1 MLLCVVARAGA
12 QSKGGA
18 LSCAT
23 CHPQQAVPQ
32 PETSMAR
39 ALGGVNKSLQA
50 RPKLTFHK
58 GLYTYTVET
67 TGKQSIYS
75 VTDGTNTISAP
86 IQWAFGAGTQT
97 WVLELN
103 SRMYES
109 FVSYYEPIHA
119 LDITM
124 GDQDLQPKTL
134 LEAFG
139 REITSH
145 ESAAC
150 FGCHST
156 GAVTE
161 GTLHLS
167 SMEPGV
173 TCEHCHVGAREHQQ
187 AVSHGKLQS
196 VPPKLKRL
204 SSEELSN
211 FCGQC
216 HRSFETVVEMRL
228 LGPVNVRFQPYRLAN
243 SKCFDGSDA
252 RISCIACHD
261 PHREVVRETAAY
273 DSKCLACH
281 ASDATPRVRLTA
293 SFHQPATV
301 PKAKACP
308 VAKSDC
314 ASCHMPTTTLPGSHM
329 IFHDHHI
336 RIVRPHEPYPN

>member
-1 MLLCVVARAGA
+1 
-12 QSKGGA
+12 
-18 LSCAT
+18 
-23 CHPQQAVPQ
+23 
-32 PETSMAR
+32 MAR
-39 ALGGVNKSLQA
+39 ALAVGSVNKSLLA

-58 GLYTYTVET
+58 GAYTYTVET
-67 TGKQSIYS
+67 TDKGSTYS
-75 VTDGTNTISAP
+75 VTDGTDTISAP

-97 WVLELN
+97 WVLERN
-103 SRMYES
+103 NRMYES
-109 FVSYYEPIHA
+109 FVSYYKPIDG

-134 LEAFG
+134 VEAFG

-145 ESAAC
+145 EAASC

-156 GAVTE
+156 GAVVN
-161 GTLHLS
+161 GKLQLHSLK
-167 SMEPGV
+167 PGV
-173 TCEHCHVGAREHQQ
+173 TCEHCHVSAAEHQQ
-187 AVSHGKLQS
+187 AISHGKLQS

-216 HRSFETVVEMRL
+216 HRSFETVVEMHL

-243 SKCFDGSDA
+243 SKCFDGSDR
-252 RISCIACHD
+252 RISCVACHD

-281 ASDATPRVRLTA
+281 ASNAAPRAPLTA
-293 SFHQPATV
+293 AVHRKGTV
-301 PKAKACP
+301 APKTKACP

-314 ASCHMPTTTLPGSHM
+314 ASCHMPVTTLPGSHM
-329 IFHDHHI
+329 IFHDHNI
-336 RIVRPHEPYPN
+336 RVVRPNQPYPN